1 MCLFVLKIHT
11 ATINAKAQT
20 VNLITFFFESCFYIN
35 KHNRQMNTMM

>member
-20 VNLITFFFESCFYIN
+20 VNLITFFFESCFSLIN
-35 KHNRQMNTMM
+35 ITDK